1 MELPEKRIHVL
12 KVDMLRE
19 QRSKYERWVAA
30 ARRFVEAHLEA
41 DTLLRHYSSVLE
53 ALLRCPSGPSGPP
66 RFLPGSLC
74 ARACVPSMSQQHP
87 RGLMHASASLLWWRR
102 CCGGGLVARFV
113 VFRGSCLGP

>member
-53 ALLRCPSGPSGPP
+53 ALLRCP
-66 RFLPGSLC
+66 PGSLC